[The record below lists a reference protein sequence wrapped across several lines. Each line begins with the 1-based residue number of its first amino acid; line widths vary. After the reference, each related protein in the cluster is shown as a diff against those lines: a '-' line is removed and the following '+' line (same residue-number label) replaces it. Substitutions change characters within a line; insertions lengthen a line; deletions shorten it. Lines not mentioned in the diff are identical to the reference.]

1 MSISD
6 NLAGPK
12 RASSGQALRYS
23 VSYGHTSAF
32 QRRKDSRSPKSTCCS
47 RRVCLRGNSPRIGER
62 SRRGF
67 GSAGMMSRCTLHVSQ
82 NRQESVSN
90 SFKEPQQHRVR
101 IAPRNCWQRLTNST
115 TTHLAVLSHEI
126 RGPCHPHLRP
136 LDIPDH
142 HPSIH
147 SSGADL
153 PDLSSALLER
163 PHSVDAI
170 LMHRLQLRIIH
181 RRAS

>member
-23 VSYGHTSAF
+23 VSYGHISAF
-32 QRRKDSRSPKSTCCS
+32 QRRKDSRFLRSMCCS
-47 RRVCLRGNSPRIGER
+47 RRVCLRGSLLRIGER
-62 SRRGF
+62 LRRGLD
-67 GSAGMMSRCTLHVSQ
+67 SSGMMSRYRLHVSRH
-82 NRQESVSN
+82 RQESISDSVI
-90 SFKEPQQHRVR
+90 ELRQHRVR
-101 IAPRNCWQRLTNST
+101 IAQRKCWQRLTNST